1 MEKNGQNIIMEQ
13 RLTQRLTQQQL
24 RLVRMLDMSA
34 PELDDEVDR
43 EMEANPAL
51 EAIDAESGLQEP
63 EMQWSSYRSASR
75 QNEDYSEMPMPDA
88 APTLYETLETQLGQL
103 HLKPEVL
110 VAARFIVGNLD
121 GNGRLQRDTAYLVND
136 LAFSEGIDL
145 PQSVMD
151 EALETVRG
159 LEPHGVGA
167 ISLADCLLLQLK
179 YLPRTQERDDAVRIL
194 TEQYEAFSMLHT
206 HLLVSRL
213 KITKERVSAAM
224 ELIRP
229 STPSLEPPWSRRPRG
244 ATPSSRM

>member
-51 EAIDAESGLQEP
+51 EAVDADTGP
-63 EMQWSSYRSASR
+63 QWSSYRSASR

-110 VAARFIVGNLD
+110 TAARFIVGNLD

-224 ELIRP
+224 ELIRTLNP
-229 STPSLEPPWSRRPRG
+229 KPG
-244 ATPSSRM
+244 ASVESSPEGSNTIIPT